1 MSLFSA
7 LTVPLKYLKCLFLP
21 ALYLLSAW
29 SVPGVGLRDISGMVQ
44 AQEKDILLH
53 TSAPWR
59 VLQAAQFCGSVVLCA
74 CYLALLCCLSRSA
87 GNLPPPSQLGLKTS
101 GISCLNLKLSLEE
114 CLWNVHNAA
123 ETTLTTSMKTFATS
137 MKRISRV
144 SIYACLVER
153 KTLAANIAGALMIAI
168 VGLAG
173 SLFWKSRKCLLL
185 KIRNRAWKSGSKQ
198 GKNRS
203 CIYRS
208 AFVPVSCFLSA
219 R

>member
-1 MSLFSA
+1 M
-7 LTVPLKYLKCLFLP
+7 P
-21 ALYLLSAW
+21 
-29 SVPGVGLRDISGMVQ
+29 RSGME
-44 AQEKDILLH
+44 A
-53 TSAPWR
+53 
-59 VLQAAQFCGSVVLCA
+59 
-74 CYLALLCCLSRSA
+74 RSA
-87 GNLPPPSQLGLKTS
+87 GNTAGHRAS
-101 GISCLNLKLSLEE
+101 GATAGGALHGAGVGSTLSCQTGFGVCRSCLNLKLSLEE
-114 CLWNVHNAA
+114 CLWNVPSVE
-123 ETTLTTSMKTFATS
+123 ETTLSTSMTTFTTS

-168 VGLAG
+168 VGLVG

-219 R
+219 IYAIYTKLKFLISWQHAQQTGMKNPGVAEVAASLPGSFT